1 MRVLVIDPYKC
12 SVQERQIRPS
22 PREIA
27 KIIGGFALVHT
38 FPHNGKAIF
47 VAVNELPKSEF
58 HFKLGTEHV
67 FSGFGVIFG
76 CDSLFGFDVESTD
89 LSVAEIN
96 AIATFFNAPRPPMG
110 WLR

>member
-1 MRVLVIDPYKC
+1 MRVLVIDPH
-12 SVQERQIRPS
+12 SRDVEERNIRPS
-22 PREIA
+22 SRDIQT
-27 KIIGGFALVHT
+27 IIGGSAALIT
-38 FPHNGKAIF
+38 LTHNGRLNF

-67 FSGFGVIFG
+67 FSGFGMIIGCASRFG
-76 CDSLFGFDVESTD
+76 VDFESTN